1 MGPSCGKA
9 GSTLEE
15 SAFSPIAHTTL
26 QAGVPGHDHGLGGA
40 LGARRAPMGMNSGLV
55 EMLVGIFEDARQPH
69 GMGLEFR
76 ERTTKEADG
85 RQGALCHKFEYQKS

>member
-1 MGPSCGKA
+1 
-9 GSTLEE
+9 
-15 SAFSPIAHTTL
+15 
-26 QAGVPGHDHGLGGA
+26 
-40 LGARRAPMGMNSGLV
+40 MGMNSGLV